1 MNMNFNHH
9 KNSSFIFVFFLKN
22 LFQKLISQSI
32 EVVSDATCSDE
43 ELLLRFDNTL
53 KSNRNNQK

>member
-1 MNMNFNHH
+1 MITKIAHLYLY
-9 KNSSFIFVFFLKN
+9 FLKI